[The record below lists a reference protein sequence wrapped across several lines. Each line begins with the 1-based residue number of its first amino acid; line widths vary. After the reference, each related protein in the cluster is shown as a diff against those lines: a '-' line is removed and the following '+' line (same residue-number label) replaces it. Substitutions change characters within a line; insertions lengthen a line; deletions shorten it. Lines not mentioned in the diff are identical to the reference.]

1 MNRAA
6 SIFEEAISKIEDLF
20 RSILATSSSITHDI
34 APANPFKHLR
44 ANALK
49 EKTEDDLT
57 SLRFE
62 LATILDLLTKT
73 QRTSCW
79 TLALRCHSFRAR

>member
-6 SIFEEAISKIEDLF
+6 SIFEEAISKIE
-20 RSILATSSSITHDI
+20 
-34 APANPFKHLR
+34 
-44 ANALK
+44 
-49 EKTEDDLT
+49 DLT